1 MRTNTSSAEHSVI
14 GHKGA
19 TIQSP
24 GEGGEWSVFEV
35 NILELNFHEINNCL
49 KDMM

>member
-1 MRTNTSSAEHSVI
+1 MI

-24 GEGGEWSVFEV
+24 GRGGGAGVFEI
-35 NILELNFHEINNCL
+35 NILRLNFHEINNCL
-49 KDMM
+49 KGM

>member
-1 MRTNTSSAEHSVI
+1 MI

-24 GEGGEWSVFEV
+24 GGGGGGGWSIFEV
-35 NILELNFHEINNCL
+35 NILRFTFHEINNCL
-49 KDMM
+49 KVML

>member
-1 MRTNTSSAEHSVI
+1 MI

-24 GEGGEWSVFEV
+24 RGGGGGGSWRIFEV
-35 NILELNFHEINNCL
+35 NILRLNFHEINNCL
-49 KDMM
+49 KDMLYINI